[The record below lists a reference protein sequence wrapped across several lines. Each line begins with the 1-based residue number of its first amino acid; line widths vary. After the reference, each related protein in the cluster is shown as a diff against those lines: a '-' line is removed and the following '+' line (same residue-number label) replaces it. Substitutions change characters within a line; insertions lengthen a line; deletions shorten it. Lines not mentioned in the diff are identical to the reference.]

1 MKAYDTSFLLH
12 ANLLIKKILNPNFDQ
27 KLFLTQP
34 NLRQN
39 FSQNLSRTSGTAQ
52 ALLLNCYNDSFE
64 QTLSD

>member
-52 ALLLNCYNDSFE
+52 ALLFNMLHTFLEGN
-64 QTLSD
+64 Q